1 MPTTIARITPQTMRT
16 RMKRCEMLAVS
27 GEKGW
32 NTGMSP
38 PFMRRLGKS
47 DFVVEL
53 AAQSCSCILQ
63 FAFSIMFIDLILD
76 FHK

>member
-1 MPTTIARITPQTMRT
+1 
-16 RMKRCEMLAVS
+16 MKRCEMLAVS

-38 PFMRRLGKS
+38 PFMLGLGKS
-47 DFVVEL
+47 VFGVEL
-53 AAQSCSCILQ
+53 AAQFCSILQ
-63 FAFSIMFIDLILD
+63 FAFSIIFIGRFLD